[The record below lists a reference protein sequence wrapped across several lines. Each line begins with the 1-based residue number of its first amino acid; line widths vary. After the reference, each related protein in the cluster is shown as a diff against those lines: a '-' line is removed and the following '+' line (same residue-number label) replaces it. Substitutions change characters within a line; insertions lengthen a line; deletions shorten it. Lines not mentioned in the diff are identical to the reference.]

1 MRWLLKVTA
10 RPCAG
15 KGKRAVKV
23 LRVKNTGIVKS
34 MWKLARA
41 YMRVHESTW
50 EYMSVYELHTHIY
63 I

>member
-23 LRVKNTGIVKS
+23 LRVKNTGSQKYVETSKS
-34 MWKLARA
+34 I
-41 YMRVHESTW
+41 HEST
-50 EYMSVYELHTHIY
+50 
-63 I
+63 